1 MTNSVYSNTNIA
13 IFEKIKK
20 IENVNDLLTEL
31 FNDGINNSQGPSI
44 KYFILNLFFQRKA
57 QLTFNETWKLY
68 KVLISLNPNI
78 IKEKSETN
86 ELYSLSLK
94 SCTKLL
100 FKSLIN
106 LNLEQNFGFK
116 NKDISMMFDFLFSLP
131 IIKHFINFVD
141 SDKVK
146 KEINELLNQIGEIIF
161 EKIKVGKNNII
172 KNMFNGF
179 SHFLK
184 LNEINTKS
192 NKIINNEN
200 KKVQNMS
207 QGKNINEIEINLNNI
222 NYNEISNT
230 NLINNE
236 NINIANYNLINDSF
250 KNHSSNDNPL
260 IPVYNNELLSHLSV
274 TNITKDKE
282 KKNIK
287 KDMEQPEESKV
298 KNMKIIEQNNMNK
311 NNNNINSIPNSIALI
326 YTKNVSE
333 EIKIF
338 KKYTKDLVEKVN
350 SFINYEEMK
359 KSIKEKLPGN
369 CLLQIGSYLY
379 TTPYPDPT
387 NINVDLLIQK
397 QNSGSYNIK
406 KYFDTF
412 ETFKNI
418 SNTKSSFFCLNKDQY
433 FYDCLEKNKSFFHLT
448 RTDMDENTIQ
458 SVYNFKTVTV
468 HLYAYNM
475 IYGYSSFFIKKLYS
489 TVKNLW
495 KLHLFYEII
504 LLKQFPILKSNYE
517 LSLLI
522 LNFLHIN
529 YKVFSEKKEDKRF
542 TYFAYDRSKKYG
554 FLTNYPLVMQY
565 KTLYFFEYDEDRM
578 SFIKQI
584 SVLELAREFHKFLCK
599 YFEYIYNDGKLFDNK
614 NELNF
619 SKENYFLDIKY
630 IFNRYFLDQNLI
642 CYKNNSTDE
651 FIKIKNLFSTLSL
664 E

>member
-222 NYNEISNT
+222 NYNEISNN

-250 KNHSSNDNPL
+250 KNHSSNDNPI

-274 TNITKDKE
+274 T
-282 KKNIK
+282 
-287 KDMEQPEESKV
+287 
-298 KNMKIIEQNNMNK
+298 
-311 NNNNINSIPNSIALI
+311 
-326 YTKNVSE
+326 
-333 EIKIF
+333 
-338 KKYTKDLVEKVN
+338 
-350 SFINYEEMK
+350 
-359 KSIKEKLPGN
+359 G
-369 CLLQIGSYLY
+369 
-379 TTPYPDPT
+379 
-387 NINVDLLIQK
+387 
-397 QNSGSYNIK
+397 
-406 KYFDTF
+406 
-412 ETFKNI
+412 
-418 SNTKSSFFCLNKDQY
+418 
-433 FYDCLEKNKSFFHLT
+433 
-448 RTDMDENTIQ
+448 
-458 SVYNFKTVTV
+458 
-468 HLYAYNM
+468 
-475 IYGYSSFFIKKLYS
+475 
-489 TVKNLW
+489 
-495 KLHLFYEII
+495 
-504 LLKQFPILKSNYE
+504 
-517 LSLLI
+517 
-522 LNFLHIN
+522 
-529 YKVFSEKKEDKRF
+529 
-542 TYFAYDRSKKYG
+542 
-554 FLTNYPLVMQY
+554 
-565 KTLYFFEYDEDRM
+565 
-578 SFIKQI
+578 
-584 SVLELAREFHKFLCK
+584 
-599 YFEYIYNDGKLFDNK
+599 
-614 NELNF
+614 
-619 SKENYFLDIKY
+619 
-630 IFNRYFLDQNLI
+630 
-642 CYKNNSTDE
+642 
-651 FIKIKNLFSTLSL
+651 
-664 E
+664 